1 MLKRWCGDLS
11 RLLGGALVGLGLLCS
26 PAVAQDGKISVIY
39 AGATTKEHQL
49 VERIFKENQPF
60 EAMAASYN
68 AKFFFPRE
76 IWVVVAETGRADC
89 WYSPDQHRIYVSYEM
104 LDFLFALFSKTEK
117 EMEARGDA
125 LNTLFFLVLHEM
137 AHALIAEL
145 DIPTTGREEDA
156 ADDFAALTVL
166 QVGGSAR
173 AQAIAAAKW
182 YAIMGARNN
191 QDLPFW
197 DDHALDMQRFYSI
210 LGILYGG
217 DPNRFNF
224 VEQIVPKDS
233 LGRFRHDYPRKLLSW
248 ERLLSS
254 HFRNKRPL
262 GQNLKI

>member
-1 MLKRWCGDLS
+1 MALQPHLDLES
-11 RLLGGALVGLGLLCS
+11 LRSLL
-26 PAVAQDGKISVIY
+26 
-39 AGATTKEHQL
+39 
-49 VERIFKENQPF
+49 
-60 EAMAASYN
+60 
-68 AKFFFPRE
+68 
-76 IWVVVAETGRADC
+76 AD
-89 WYSPDQHRIYVSYEM
+89 
-104 LDFLFALFSKTEK
+104 L
-117 EMEARGDA
+117 
-125 LNTLFFLVLHEM
+125 
-137 AHALIAEL
+137 
-145 DIPTTGREEDA
+145 DA
-156 ADDFAALTVL
+156 AYLT
-166 QVGGSAR
+166 QCH
-173 AQAIAAAKW
+173 QAIAAAKW

-233 LGRFRHDYPRKLLSW
+233 LGRFRHDYPRKLMSW